1 MVEFL
6 KLVRRSPLDDWRA
19 RFEAI
24 APAIVLSE
32 MPFTNM
38 INLRVVP
45 GTPHA
50 DALEASLG
58 VRLPRDRSSVE
69 LSSSADDLTAIWL
82 APDEF
87 LLMSGVRPAEWMLE
101 IIRGSLEGD
110 GQGGDGREGDG
121 REGDGRAVVVD
132 VSAQRTALALS
143 GPQSRDLLAGG
154 CSADLSAEAAP
165 TGTTVQTMLA
175 QAGVIILVTDA
186 DAGAFLLLVRA
197 SFADYLA
204 TWLTTAAV
212 EYDPVGVVP
221 PL

>member
-1 MVEFL
+1 MVELL

-87 LLMSGVRPAEWMLE
+87 LLVSGVRSAEWMLE

-110 GQGGDGREGDG
+110 GQGGDGRG
-121 REGDGRAVVVD
+121 GDGRAVVVD

-204 TWLTTAAV
+204 TWLTTGAV

-221 PL
+221 SR

>member
-1 MVEFL
+1 MVELL

-87 LLMSGVRPAEWMLE
+87 LLVSGVRSAEWMLE

-110 GQGGDGREGDG
+110 GQGGDGRG
-121 REGDGRAVVVD
+121 GDGRAVVVD

-204 TWLTTAAV
+204 TWLTTGAV
-212 EYDPVGVVP
+212 EYDPVGVV
-221 PL
+221 LSR